1 MKAYSAKEIKKEI
14 ELQSPK
20 DLRDIIA
27 HLARFKKENKELLTY
42 LLFAREDEEAYIQSI
57 QENMDELF
65 EQMNTSSYFFIKKTA
80 RKILTQIKKFVRYS
94 KKKETEIELL
104 LYYCNRLV
112 DIEPSIFNSTA
123 LTNIFQRQMA
133 MIVKNLDDV
142 HEDLQYYY
150 QNDLKDIR
158 ERVQHY
164 IQP

>member
-133 MIVKNLDDV
+133 MIVKNLDAV
-142 HEDLQYYY
+142 HEDLQYDY

>member
-42 LLFAREDEEAYIQSI
+42 LLFVREDEEAYIQSI

-133 MIVKNLDDV
+133 MIVKNLDAV
-142 HEDLQYYY
+142 HEDLQYDY